1 MFVLIRYMEKRDIII
16 AIDGHSSTGKSTFA
30 KEIASRYGLIY
41 VDTGALYR
49 GVTLFALRNGL
60 INGTGV
66 ENPEKLYNLLQN
78 VSLRF
83 GQAAPGGKSELFLN
97 GENIETQIRSLEV
110 AGKVSIIAA
119 LKPVRD
125 FVDFKLKEFG
135 VTGGVV
141 MDGRDIGTVVFPDAD
156 LKIFMTADP
165 KVRAMRRYR
174 EMVTRGEDADFDD
187 VLRNVIER
195 DFMDENR
202 ENAPLRKAQDAVF
215 LDNSNM
221 TEEDQMVWIEK
232 IISEKWKSLKKN

>member
-1 MFVLIRYMEKRDIII
+1 MFVLIRYMGKRDIII
-16 AIDGHSSTGKSTFA
+16 AIDGHSSTGKSSFA

-60 INGTGV
+60 INEMGV
-66 ENPEKLYNLLQN
+66 ENPEKLHNQLGNVNLK
-78 VSLRF
+78 F
-83 GQAAPGGKSELFLN
+83 GQAARGANSELYLN
-97 GENIETQIRSLEV
+97 GENIEAQIRSLEV
-110 AGKVSIIAA
+110 AGKVSIVAA
-119 LKPVRD
+119 QKPVRD
-125 FVDFKLKEFG
+125 FVDSILKEFG

-174 EMVTRGEDADFDD
+174 EMVTRGEDANFDE
-187 VLRNVIER
+187 VLKNVVER

-202 ENAPLRKAQDAVF
+202 ENAPLRRATDAIF

>member
-16 AIDGHSSTGKSTFA
+16 AIDGHSSTGKSSFA
-30 KEIASRYGLIY
+30 KEIACMYGLVY

-60 INGTGV
+60 INETGV
-66 ENPEKLYNLLQN
+66 ENHEKLYSQLSN
-78 VSLRF
+78 VKLRF
-83 GQAAPGGKSELFLN
+83 GQALHGSKSELYLN

-110 AGKVSIIAA
+110 AGKVSIVAA

-125 FVDFKLKEFG
+125 FVDSILKEYG

-165 KVRAMRRYR
+165 KVRAMRRYH
-174 EMVTRGEDADFDD
+174 EMVARGEDANLED
-187 VLRNVIER
+187 VLNNVIER

-202 ENAPLRKAQDAVF
+202 ENAPLRRAQDAIF

-221 TEEDQMVWIEK
+221 TEDDQMVWIEK
-232 IISEKWKSLKKN
+232 IISEKWKNLKKN

>member
-16 AIDGHSSTGKSTFA
+16 AIDGHSSTGKSSFA
-30 KEIASRYGLIY
+30 KEIATRYGLIY

-60 INGTGV
+60 INENGV
-66 ENPEKLYNLLQN
+66 VSPEKLYNQLHN
-78 VSLRF
+78 VKLRF
-83 GQAAPGGKSELFLN
+83 GQAHHGSKSELYLN
-97 GENIETQIRSLEV
+97 GENIEAQIRSLEV
-110 AGKVSIIAA
+110 AGKVSIVAA

-125 FVDFKLKEFG
+125 FVDAILKEYG
-135 VTGGVV
+135 VIGGVV

-174 EMVTRGEDADFDD
+174 EMVARGESANLDD
-187 VLRNVIER
+187 VLKNVIER
-195 DFMDENR
+195 DYMDENR
-202 ENAPLRKAQDAVF
+202 ENAPLRRAPDAIF

-232 IISEKWKSLKKN
+232 IISEKWKSLKRN

>member
-16 AIDGHSSTGKSTFA
+16 AIDGHSSTGKSSFA

-49 GVTLFALRNGL
+49 GVTLFAIRSGL
-60 INGTGV
+60 INNIGV
-66 ENPEKLYNLLQN
+66 TDPEMLYSQLHN
-78 VSLRF
+78 VKLRF
-83 GQAAPGGKSELFLN
+83 GQALHGSKGELYLN
-97 GENIETQIRSLEV
+97 GESIETQIRSLEV
-110 AGKVSIIAA
+110 AGKVSIVAA

-125 FVDFKLKEFG
+125 FVDSILKEYG

-174 EMVTRGEDADFDD
+174 EMVARGEDANFEE
-187 VLRNVIER
+187 VLKNVIER

-202 ENAPLRKAQDAVF
+202 ENAPLRRAQDAIF

-221 TEEDQMVWIEK
+221 TEDDQMVWIEK
-232 IISEKWKSLKKN
+232 IISEKWKNLKKN